1 MDSGKQATSTGA
13 ILKTETANEITAH
26 VLEYL
31 ELKGYAPIRNAT
43 VGIRG
48 RTVKRKHGNP
58 VGSGDIL
65 ACVNGR
71 WFEFEVKAP
80 GDRMSDAQIER
91 LLKVRRALG
100 EYHIVLSIDHFHE
113 LCEKLEI

>member
-1 MDSGKQATSTGA
+1 M
-13 ILKTETANEITAH
+13 TANEITAH

-65 ACVNGR
+65 ACVRGK
-71 WFEFEVKAP
+71 WYEVEVKAP
-80 GDRMSDAQIER
+80 GDRMRPEQIARME
-91 LLKVRRALG
+91 KVHRAGG
-100 EYHIVLSIDHFHE
+100 EYVLVVSIGQFHE
-113 LCEKLEI
+113 LCAEHGL